1 MEPGKRCLASFHSP
15 SGGPC
20 SFANWN
26 TRGRTPASHPALIA
40 QHASPTAW
48 APRRRCRVAPPVQQ
62 CAVRCAPRRTRRAL
76 DRSAAKRHREAR
88 SSRRADPSRPCQADR
103 GLRHRR
109 QSSRPWLRRREY
121 RSINGGTR
129 PARLRASRSVRP
141 VSRASW
147 LNRGLSLD
155 QKSGQPGE
163 VEDGLVLFSFVF
175 ADLLLLHRSLT
186 WVSTA
191 TAIEFHRG
199 RRSKRPN
206 RHDCRLQ
213 APPCG
218 GCRCQ

>member
-1 MEPGKRCLASFHSP
+1 MLAACREGNRPLPSSIRPRCRSRFFATRAISPASAGSNSVTSADQSVIVEPVKRCLASFHSP

-147 LNRGLSLD
+147 LNRGLS
-155 QKSGQPGE
+155 SIRNPVSPG
-163 VEDGLVLFSFVF
+163 
-175 ADLLLLHRSLT
+175 R
-186 WVSTA
+186 
-191 TAIEFHRG
+191 
-199 RRSKRPN
+199 
-206 RHDCRLQ
+206 
-213 APPCG
+213 
-218 GCRCQ
+218 